1 MLAHVRVVVY
11 VTGAGVHLYLLVN
24 GFSVIYYMYMTQKC
38 LNDTLEDD
46 SPFQK
51 LAVNILSN
59 L

>member
-11 VTGAGVHLYLLVN
+11 VIGAGVLVN